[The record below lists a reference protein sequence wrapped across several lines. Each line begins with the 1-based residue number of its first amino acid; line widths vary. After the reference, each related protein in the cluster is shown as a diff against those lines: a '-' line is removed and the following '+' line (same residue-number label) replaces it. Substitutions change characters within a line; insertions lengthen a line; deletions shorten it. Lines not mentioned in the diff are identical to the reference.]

1 MSAANLREFYIVW
14 IVVTLE
20 QESGMYILNEY
31 RKGKD

>member
-14 IVVTLE
+14 RVVTLE
-20 QESGMYILNEY
+20 QESDMYILNEY